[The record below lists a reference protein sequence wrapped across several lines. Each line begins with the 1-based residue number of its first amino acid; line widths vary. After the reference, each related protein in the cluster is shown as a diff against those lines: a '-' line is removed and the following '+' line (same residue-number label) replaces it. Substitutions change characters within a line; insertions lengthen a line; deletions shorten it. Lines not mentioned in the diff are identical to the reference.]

1 MSSSP
6 KTSAKDESPKAGD
19 QKSPKKSPFKEEL
32 PKFLGK
38 DKSPK
43 VSVENTP
50 EKNKSTP
57 DKDETGE
64 KSPKDFSDVVDKFD
78 PDLESSESFSE
89 EISSGILGEDT
100 PEKDKSSQ
108 SFDEDIHVK
117 EKSELIA
124 KDTTL
129 DKDKS
134 ENISDLS
141 GGDVFEE
148 ESKNLLSPKPHLIS
162 KTSTV
167 PAENKVAKVALES
180 PEKRKLRLN
189 RRGFRQQGASLDDSD
204 VPK

>member
-50 EKNKSTP
+50 EKDKSTH

-64 KSPKDFSDVVDKFD
+64 KSPKDFSDIVD
-78 PDLESSESFSE
+78 PDIESSESFPEETSSE
-89 EISSGILGEDT
+89 ILGEDT
-100 PEKDKSSQ
+100 PEKEKSSQ
-108 SFDEDIHVK
+108 SFAEDIHGE

-134 ENISDLS
+134 ETISDLS
-141 GGDVFEE
+141 SGDVFEE

-167 PAENKVAKVALES
+167 PAENKVAKDKPLES
-180 PEKRKLRLN
+180 PEKRKLRIN
-189 RRGFRQQGASLDDSD
+189 RRGFHQQGASLGDSD